1 LYSLPYFTPVQK
13 TSSNFDR
20 SGLTLQEIDKLSKSF
35 PGLKFDF
42 TKERSTEQLN
52 LKSYNDYYKYLLS
65 IKNQLFENAGK
76 AVNVNVYMISA
87 FPDNQVQGKITG
99 CDYGSYYAYA
109 GSAGNLSDFRAT
121 FKYSSSGISDLNIS
135 TTGVRI
141 GWEIADQST
150 YYIAGQNGAFSGC
163 TTIIANFF

>member
-1 LYSLPYFTPVQK
+1 
-13 TSSNFDR
+13 
-20 SGLTLQEIDKLSKSF
+20 
-35 PGLKFDF
+35 
-42 TKERSTEQLN
+42 
-52 LKSYNDYYKYLLS
+52 
-65 IKNQLFENAGK
+65 
-76 AVNVNVYMISA
+76 MISA

-150 YYIAGQNGAFSGC
+150 YYIADPNGAFSGC
-163 TTIIANFF
+163 TTIIANFSLGIISWDVYTHINSNFNPLNCMYTYSQGEGPCEYYIAP